1 VPGCSTGEEVYS
13 LVITVLEY
21 LGENALGAQIQVFG
35 TDISESAIERARAG
49 IYPESIESDL
59 GGDRLRRFFQ
69 KRDAGYQIAKPVR
82 DLCVFAR
89 QNVFKDPPFSNL
101 DLISCRNVLIYFGP
115 DLQRRVLPMFHYAL
129 NPTGYLVLGSS
140 ESIGAFADFFSPAH
154 SKHKIFAKRSVPP
167 GTMPT
172 LSRIDGAF
180 DRNALLP
187 QLREEPLR
195 KFDPQRE
202 ADRFLLDRYG
212 PPSVLVNEE
221 MNILQF
227 RGRTGDFLE
236 PAPGAATL
244 NLLRMAREGLMVALH
259 TALHDSTLRGLPTRK
274 EVVAYK
280 SPNGVARVDIHVI
293 PIVGPGE
300 RRERVF
306 LVLFENVTRDHS
318 EADEAEAPTP
328 APAPQAESDDERLA
342 LRQELAAT
350 KDYLQSVIESQE
362 SFNEEL
368 RSANEEILSANE
380 ELQST
385 NEELETAKEELQSA
399 NEELTTLNEELQTR
413 NEALGKANDDLHNL
427 LNSINVAVVILD
439 TELRVRRFTSGA
451 GTLMNLIPTDI
462 GRPFVHINPYIV
474 VPNLVDVL
482 RDVVDKLATHEL
494 DVRDGEG
501 HWYSLRI
508 RPYKTLENRID
519 GALLALIDIDSL
531 KKNAARTRQMAEV
544 EQTIAEVV
552 QAPFAVLDAELRV
565 QRLTPAFSRLI
576 GVGREGALGQPL
588 TTAGGGTLA
597 HPVLRSMLEAPPGP
611 MRVETIELDLPQGR
625 RPVMVSVRRLAGA
638 EDEGDIILIGFGV

>member
-1 VPGCSTGEEVYS
+1 
-13 LVITVLEY
+13 
-21 LGENALGAQIQVFG
+21 
-35 TDISESAIERARAG
+35 
-49 IYPESIESDL
+49 
-59 GGDRLRRFFQ
+59 
-69 KRDAGYQIAKPVR
+69 
-82 DLCVFAR
+82 
-89 QNVFKDPPFSNL
+89 
-101 DLISCRNVLIYFGP
+101 
-115 DLQRRVLPMFHYAL
+115 MFHYAL

-167 GTMPT
+167 GTMPP
-172 LSRIDGAF
+172 LSRIEGAF

-274 EVVAYK
+274 EAVAYK

-328 APAPQAESDDERLA
+328 APAPHAESDDERLA

-350 KDYLQSVIESQE
+350 KDYLQSVIQE
-362 SFNEEL
+362 M
-368 RSANEEILSANE
+368 R
-380 ELQST
+380 
-385 NEELETAKEELQSA
+385 
-399 NEELTTLNEELQTR
+399 
-413 NEALGKANDDLHNL
+413 
-427 LNSINVAVVILD
+427 
-439 TELRVRRFTSGA
+439 
-451 GTLMNLIPTDI
+451 
-462 GRPFVHINPYIV
+462 
-474 VPNLVDVL
+474 
-482 RDVVDKLATHEL
+482 
-494 DVRDGEG
+494 G
-501 HWYSLRI
+501 HM
-508 RPYKTLENRID
+508 
-519 GALLALIDIDSL
+519 G
-531 KKNAARTRQMAEV
+531 
-544 EQTIAEVV
+544 
-552 QAPFAVLDAELRV
+552 
-565 QRLTPAFSRLI
+565 
-576 GVGREGALGQPL
+576 
-588 TTAGGGTLA
+588 
-597 HPVLRSMLEAPPGP
+597 
-611 MRVETIELDLPQGR
+611 
-625 RPVMVSVRRLAGA
+625 
-638 EDEGDIILIGFGV
+638 